1 MIKRI
6 LLVLAVV
13 LVGTLFYYRDLVHY
27 GVVQGRGQL
36 SIVWNAKPVSE
47 FLDNSGTPDSIKQKL
62 LFIAEVRKFA
72 IDELGLNDTDNYTTM
87 YDQKGKPILWVVT
100 GCEPFAFNPKIWTF
114 PVVGEMP
121 YKGFFIEEMAYDEMA
136 EVEEAGY
143 DVGLRTVGGW
153 STLGWFKDPIL
164 SNMLGRSYGDL
175 ANLIIHELVHATVF
189 VKDSVDFNENLASF
203 IGDRGAELFL
213 QKYYADTH
221 LLEYENELRDEQ
233 IYISHI
239 LRGADALDSLYRSFA
254 ADASVPKKI
263 ALKREMIEKVVVSMD
278 TLSLSST
285 SFLSKIKGRDLNNTY
300 FMSFLR
306 YRSKQMSLEDLF
318 VNEFNGDLNA
328 FIQDMKEKYPFL

>member
-1 MIKRI
+1 MIKKILI
-6 LLVLAVV
+6 LLAIV
-13 LVGTLFYYRDLVHY
+13 LVGVLFYYRDLVHY
-27 GVVQGRGQL
+27 GIIQGRGQL
-36 SIVWNAKPVSE
+36 SIVWNAEPVE
-47 FLDNSGTPDSIKQKL
+47 DFLKDPDTPDSVKQKL

-72 IDELGLNDTDNYTTM
+72 VEELGLNDTDNYTTM
-87 YDQKGKPILWVVT
+87 FDQKGKPILWVVT
-100 GCEPFAFNPKIWTF
+100 GCEPFAFKPKLWGF

-136 EVEEAGY
+136 EVEEDGY

-189 VKDSVDFNENLASF
+189 VKDSVEFNENLASF

-213 QKYYADTH
+213 QKYYTDTY
-221 LLEYENELRDEQ
+221 LVDYEKELRDEQ

-239 LRGADALDSLYRSFA
+239 LRGADELNSLYQSFTP
-254 ADASVPKKI
+254 DTGVPKKL
-263 ALKREMIEKVVVSMD
+263 ALKEEIIEKVVGSMD
-278 TLSLSST
+278 TLSLSSL
-285 SFLSKIKGRDLNNTY
+285 SFISKIKSRDLNNTY

-306 YRSKQMSLEDLF
+306 YRSKQTSLDDLF
-318 VNEFNGDLNA
+318 INEFDKDLNA
-328 FIQDMKEKYPFL
+328 FIQYMKEKHPFL